1 MAIHPK
7 LRSPRGLKTALFP
20 LVLWA
25 CSSGGEAGD
34 DSTQPIGGSKEPAA
48 MSPDGAGAPGVGGS
62 DADPDE
68 RGGDSAAGDADA
80 DAPPPDE
87 TPTGGKA
94 GEGDPDSAPDD
105 APGRAGADGGGDVDP
120 EPDPDPEPSD
130 AFLRGKALAEQNQ
143 CVTCHQANFAGFTV
157 FPNITP
163 DVETGI
169 GAWTDEQ
176 IVAALRDG
184 KAPDGS
190 SLCSTMQRYAF
201 TDDEAADMVA
211 FLRGLPA
218 VSNPITIA
226 CP

>member
-25 CSSGGEAGD
+25 CSSGGEPGG
-34 DSTQPIGGSKEPAA
+34 DSTQPIGGSKDPPA

-62 DADPDE
+62 DAEPDE
-68 RGGDSAAGDADA
+68 RGGDTGAGDD

-94 GEGDPDSAPDD
+94 GQGDPDSKPDEAPD
-105 APGRAGADGGGDVDP
+105 RAGDGGGGAEP
-120 EPDPDPEPSD
+120 EPEPEPSD

-169 GAWTDEQ
+169 GTWTDEQ

-190 SLCSTMQRYAF
+190 SLCTTMQRYAF